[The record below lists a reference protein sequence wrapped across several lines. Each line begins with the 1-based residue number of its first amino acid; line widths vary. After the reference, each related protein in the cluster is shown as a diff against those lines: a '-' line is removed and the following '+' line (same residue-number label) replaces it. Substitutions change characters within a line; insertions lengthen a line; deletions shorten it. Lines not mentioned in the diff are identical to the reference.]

1 MKNPNKNT
9 SVKIE
14 EIKDEQLDNVHG
26 GSPKD
31 LMTTADRVKKGKQ
44 LGKGLNKKQG
54 RIAAQGGS
62 GSI

>member
-1 MKNPNKNT
+1 MKSPNKNT
-9 SVKIE
+9 PTKIE

-26 GSPKD
+26 GSQKD
-31 LMTTADRVKKGKQ
+31 LMRATDRVKKGKQ
-44 LGKGLNKKQG
+44 LSKGLNKKQG